1 MKPCLTTMLGI
12 TNMQIM
18 TETEKDLETE
28 KEKDLEAEKDPDQ
41 GPENSKEE
49 KGDILLLQK
58 RLIELNLSIS
68 KGISPSWPKYF
79 SGRKILSNM
88 ELKNMKNF
96 GTFWQ
101 NIK

>member
-1 MKPCLTTMLGI
+1 MLGI

-18 TETEKDLETE
+18 TETETEKDLETE

-58 RLIELNLSIS
+58 IV
-68 KGISPSWPKYF
+68 
-79 SGRKILSNM
+79 
-88 ELKNMKNF
+88 
-96 GTFWQ
+96 
-101 NIK
+101 